1 MVVYITIFSEF
12 TLKTL
17 LNNTDQ
23 SSALKC
29 LKDNPMADEPTL
41 LFLNISLQKK
51 KVFQWISIITKSA
64 NTYYT
69 YNMRDIA
76 LKHIMLS

>member
-1 MVVYITIFSEF
+1 MVVYISIFSEF
-12 TLKTL
+12 TLKKL

-29 LKDNPMADEPTL
+29 LKDNPTADQPTL

-51 KVFQWISIITKSA
+51 SISVDFNNNK
-64 NTYYT
+64 
-69 YNMRDIA
+69 
-76 LKHIMLS
+76 KC